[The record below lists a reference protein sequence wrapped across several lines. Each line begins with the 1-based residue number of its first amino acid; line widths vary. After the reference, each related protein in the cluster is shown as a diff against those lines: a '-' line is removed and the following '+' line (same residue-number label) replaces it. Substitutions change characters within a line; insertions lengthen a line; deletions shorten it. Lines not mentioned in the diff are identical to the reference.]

1 MTGADSPG
9 QVGPSR
15 CGGHLR
21 IGTRRAEP
29 SVAAGG
35 RTKLGHPITGI
46 GHEEGE
52 RMGLLRRRST
62 PGAGD
67 ATESAAPAARVR
79 KPLTAARAK
88 RMIGVGKAV
97 APLLAPYALAAAG
110 VARAR
115 WDAYRAARLGV
126 EPGQLA
132 AYAGPGG
139 ALHARLSR
147 MAEALDR
154 LESGA
159 EAPGTDAARRFA
171 ADTRPRLAD
180 LAVAVRAAEQM
191 PTPRRRTAYRSI
203 GAELDRLEIALLNH
217 LGVLG

>member
-1 MTGADSPG
+1 
-9 QVGPSR
+9 
-15 CGGHLR
+15 
-21 IGTRRAEP
+21 
-29 SVAAGG
+29 
-35 RTKLGHPITGI
+35 
-46 GHEEGE
+46 
-52 RMGLLRRRST
+52 MGLRRRRST
-62 PGAGD
+62 SGRADGAAEGASD
-67 ATESAAPAARVR
+67 VVAGVATATSKAGRAVRSAGAATENAGAELAVRAR
-79 KPLTAARAK
+79 KPFTAARAK

-147 MAEALDR
+147 LAQALDE
-154 LESGA
+154 LESGS
-159 EAPGTDAARRFA
+159 GTDTTNAGRAFA

-191 PTPRRRTAYRSI
+191 PTTRRRTAYRAI
-203 GAELDRLEIALLNH
+203 GGELDRLEVALLRH
-217 LGVLG
+217 LGITT

>member
-1 MTGADSPG
+1 MTAG
-9 QVGPSR
+9 
-15 CGGHLR
+15 
-21 IGTRRAEP
+21 
-29 SVAAGG
+29 VAAVTSTAG
-35 RTKLGHPITGI
+35 RAVRTA
-46 GHEEGE
+46 
-52 RMGLLRRRST
+52 
-62 PGAGD
+62 GA
-67 ATESAAPAARVR
+67 ATENAGAELAARAR

-132 AYAGPGG
+132 TYAGPGG

-147 MAEALDR
+147 LAQALDE
-154 LESGA
+154 LESGS
-159 EAPGTDAARRFA
+159 ESDTTNAARSFA
-171 ADTRPRLAD
+171 AETRPRLAD

-191 PTPRRRTAYRSI
+191 PTTRRRTAYRAI
-203 GAELDRLEIALLNH
+203 GGELDRLEVALLRH
-217 LGVLG
+217 LGIAT

>member
-1 MTGADSPG
+1 
-9 QVGPSR
+9 
-15 CGGHLR
+15 
-21 IGTRRAEP
+21 
-29 SVAAGG
+29 
-35 RTKLGHPITGI
+35 
-46 GHEEGE
+46 
-52 RMGLLRRRST
+52 MGLRRRRST
-62 PGAGD
+62 PAAGE
-67 ATESAAPAARVR
+67 ATGSADAAPAAR

-97 APLLAPYALAAAG
+97 APLLAPYALAAAT

-115 WDAYRAARLGV
+115 WDAHRAARLGV

-159 EAPGTDAARRFA
+159 EVHGSDAARRFA
-171 ADTRPRLAD
+171 IDTRPRLAD
-180 LAVAVRAAEQM
+180 LSVAVRAAEQM
-191 PTPRRRTAYRSI
+191 PTQRRRTAYRSV
-203 GAELDRLEIALLNH
+203 GAELDRLEVALLKH
-217 LGVLG
+217 LGIHG

>member
-1 MTGADSPG
+1 MS
-9 QVGPSR
+9 
-15 CGGHLR
+15 
-21 IGTRRAEP
+21 
-29 SVAAGG
+29 
-35 RTKLGHPITGI
+35 

-52 RMGLLRRRST
+52 RMGLLRRRAT
-62 PGAGD
+62 PEAGT
-67 ATESAAPAARVR
+67 AIESAVGRAR

-97 APLLAPYALAAAG
+97 APLLAPYALAAAA
-110 VARAR
+110 VARNR
-115 WDAYRAARLGV
+115 WDAYRATRLGV

-132 AYAGPGG
+132 AYSGPGG

-159 EAPGTDAARRFA
+159 EAHGAGAAHRFA
-171 ADTRPRLAD
+171 VDMRPRLAD

-191 PTPRRRTAYRSI
+191 PGPRRRTAYRSI
-203 GAELDRLEIALLNH
+203 GAELDRIEIALLHH
-217 LGVLG
+217 LGVRG

>member
-1 MTGADSPG
+1 
-9 QVGPSR
+9 
-15 CGGHLR
+15 
-21 IGTRRAEP
+21 
-29 SVAAGG
+29 
-35 RTKLGHPITGI
+35 
-46 GHEEGE
+46 
-52 RMGLLRRRST
+52 MGLLRRRAT
-62 PGAGD
+62 PEAGD
-67 ATESAAPAARVR
+67 AIESAVRRAR
-79 KPLTAARAK
+79 KPFTAARAK

-97 APLLAPYALAAAG
+97 APLLAPYALAAAA
-110 VARAR
+110 VARTR

-132 AYAGPGG
+132 AYSGPGG

-147 MAEALDR
+147 MAEALDQ

-159 EAPGTDAARRFA
+159 ETPATGAARHFA
-171 ADTRPRLAD
+171 EDARPRLAD

-217 LGVLG
+217 LGIRG

>member
-1 MTGADSPG
+1 MTPLS
-9 QVGPSR
+9 S
-15 CGGHLR
+15 
-21 IGTRRAEP
+21 GTDHR
-29 SVAAGG
+29 
-35 RTKLGHPITGI
+35 
-46 GHEEGE
+46 HEEDE
-52 RMGLLRRRST
+52 RMGLRRRRST
-62 PGAGD
+62 PAAGD
-67 ATESAAPAARVR
+67 AIGSADAAPTGRAR

-97 APLLAPYALAAAG
+97 APLLAPYALAAAT
-110 VARAR
+110 VARDR

-159 EAPGTDAARRFA
+159 EAHGSDAARRFA

-191 PTPRRRTAYRSI
+191 PTQRRRTAYRSV
-203 GAELDRLEIALLNH
+203 GAELDRLEVALLTH
-217 LGVLG
+217 LGVRG